1 MIPTLRIF
9 VKSVAAAFGVLLLA
23 GHFGLAQ
30 AQEEIA
36 PDHLAAARAA
46 VAASK
51 TTTSL
56 DGILPQLAEGIKSQL
71 FSNRPDA
78 VDQISIIVDEVT
90 LTLAP
95 RRGNLEDEVAR
106 IYARIFTIDE
116 LKTIT
121 DFYNTEAGKKLITET
136 PVIARSI
143 EEAARVWTAGVRRDL
158 QQEVAKKVQEA
169 GLQ

>member
-1 MIPTLRIF
+1 MIPTLRSF
-9 VKSVAAAFGVLLLA
+9 AKSAAAALSVLLFA
-23 GHFGLAQ
+23 GHLGLAQ
-30 AQEEIA
+30 AQEEIPA
-36 PDHLAAARAA
+36 DHLAAARAA
-46 VAASK
+46 VAASN

-56 DGILPQLAEGIKSQL
+56 DGILPQTAEGIKSQL

-78 VDQISIIVDEVT
+78 VDQISLIVDEAT
-90 LTLAP
+90 LALAP

-116 LKTIT
+116 LKIIT
-121 DFYNTEAGKKLITET
+121 DFYNTEAGKKLIRET

-158 QQEVAKKVQEA
+158 QQEVGKKVQEA